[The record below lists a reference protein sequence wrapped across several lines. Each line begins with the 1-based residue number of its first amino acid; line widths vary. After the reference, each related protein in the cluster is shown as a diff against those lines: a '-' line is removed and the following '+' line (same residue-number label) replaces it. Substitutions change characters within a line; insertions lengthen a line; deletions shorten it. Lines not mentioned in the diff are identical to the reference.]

1 MSASKERRLPKRVS
15 VIIGARKKRLK
26 ETKAKQDIVEE
37 KPSTAGSDQHG
48 ELLCMPGIEIGCNGS
63 ALRAMT

>member
-15 VIIGARKKRLK
+15 VIIGTKKKRLK

-48 ELLCMPGIEIGCNGS
+48 ELLCMPGIEIGCNRS

>member
-1 MSASKERRLPKRVS
+1 MSASKERRLPNRVS
-15 VIIGARKKRLK
+15 VIIGTKKKRLK

-37 KPSTAGSDQHG
+37 KPSTAGSDQQ
-48 ELLCMPGIEIGCNGS
+48 GIEIGCNRS

>member
-1 MSASKERRLPKRVS
+1 MPKRVS

-37 KPSTAGSDQHG
+37 KPSTAGSDQG
-48 ELLCMPGIEIGCNGS
+48 ARQ
-63 ALRAMT
+63 ALKLVQPRRAEDDG